1 VKIRVMFWFSDPSIL
16 FRSDTWFAF
25 VPTAGMKVDDALNS
39 VVRFTVYLS
48 ILLFLCSME
57 VKYFVYVPVVMA
69 ITVALHELY
78 PNTKKITEPFRMG
91 TAVSGYTGDDVTLPT
106 QDNPFMN
113 PTLVDINENPKK
125 PRAADPTDI
134 KVRDQVN
141 KQFAQTSN
149 VYLDTTDIFQLM
161 TAQRNFYTVPADDHE
176 GLLQFLG
183 KGAASGKILN
193 EGYVVAKGS
202 MSETPPTDTTTQPSG
217 TTPGETANQSEL
229 PLDLTR

>member
-1 VKIRVMFWFSDPSIL
+1 MMFWFSDPSVL

-25 VPTAGMKVDDALNS
+25 VPTAGMSVDAALNS
-39 VVRFTVYLS
+39 IVRFTVYLS
-48 ILLFLCSME
+48 ILLFFCSFDP
-57 VKYFVYVPVVMA
+57 KYFVYVPVVMG

-91 TAVSGYTGDDVTLPT
+91 TAVSSYVGSELTMPT
-106 QDNPFMN
+106 QENPFMN

-125 PRAADPTDI
+125 PPSADPTEVG
-134 KVRDQVN
+134 VRDKVN

-149 VYLDTTDIFQLM
+149 MYLDTTDVFQM
-161 TAQRNFYTVPADDHE
+161 VQSQRNFYTVPADDHE

-183 KGAASGKILN
+183 KGAASGKLLN
-193 EGYVVAKGS
+193 EGYVVTKGS
-202 MSETPPTDTTTQPSG
+202 MTDTPAASVATPPTG
-217 TTPGETANQSEL
+217 TTPGETAAQAQF

>member
-1 VKIRVMFWFSDPSIL
+1 MSFWFSDPSIL

-25 VPTAGMKVDDALNS
+25 VPTAGMKVDEALNA

-48 ILLFLCSME
+48 FLLFLCSME

-69 ITVALHELY
+69 ITVALHQLY

-91 TAVSGYTGDDVTLPT
+91 TAVSGYVGSELTLPT
-106 QDNPFMN
+106 QENPFMN

-125 PRAADPTDI
+125 PPAADPTDI
-134 KVRDQVN
+134 DVRDKVM

-149 VYLDTTDIFQLM
+149 VYMDTADVFQLAQ
-161 TAQRNFYTVPADDHE
+161 AQRNFYTVPADDHE

-193 EGYVVAKGS
+193 EGYVIAKGS
-202 MSETPPTDTTTQPSG
+202 MPKTPATTTSQPTG
-217 TTPGETANQSEL
+217 ATPGQTTEQTEL

>member
-1 VKIRVMFWFSDPSIL
+1 MSFWFSDPSIL
-16 FRSDTWFAF
+16 FRSDTWYAF
-25 VPTAGMKVDDALNS
+25 VPTAGMKVDEALNA

-69 ITVALHELY
+69 ITVALHQLY
-78 PNTKKITEPFRMG
+78 PGAAKKITEPFRMG
-91 TAVSGYTGDDVTLPT
+91 TAVSSYVGSGLTMPT
-106 QDNPFMN
+106 QENPFMN

-125 PRAADPTDI
+125 APAADPTDI
-134 KVRDQVN
+134 DVRDKVMQ
-141 KQFAQTSN
+141 QFAQTSN
-149 VYLDTTDIFQLM
+149 VYLDTTDVFQLAQ
-161 TAQRNFYTVPADDHE
+161 AQRNFYTVPADDHE

-193 EGYVVAKGS
+193 EGYVIAKGS
-202 MSETPPTDTTTQPSG
+202 MPKTPATDATTQPTGAS
-217 TTPGETANQSEL
+217 PGETTQQTEL